1 LKYRILVKNSNA
13 TQTTVTVQ
21 NATGGAAPAKD
32 TQNILK
38 VLADDLK

>member
-1 LKYRILVKNSNA
+1 VKSNNT
-13 TQTTVTVQ
+13 TQTTVSVLNT
-21 NATGGAAPAKD
+21 AGGAAPAKD